1 MQSVSIIQNI
11 RQNRTVWLLAVLPLL
26 IRTILTL
33 LLPGAR
39 YTILLYT
46 LLCIFFLI
54 VDYRNWKASPDCSIY
69 TFLIGILILPYYYL
83 YLRKD
88 NNGHKIRGP
97 LAAWVILFI
106 CMLAAASI

>member
-11 RQNRTVWLLAVLPLL
+11 RQNRTVWLLATLPLL

-33 LLPGAR
+33 LLPGAH
-39 YTILLYT
+39 YTLLLYT
-46 LLCIFFLI
+46 LLCVFFLI
-54 VDYRNWKASPDCSIY
+54 VDYRNWKVSPDYSIY
-69 TFLIGILILPYYYL
+69 TFLIGILILPYYL
-83 YLRKD
+83 YLRRD
-88 NNGHKIRGP
+88 NNGQKIHGP

>member
-54 VDYRNWKASPDCSIY
+54 VDYRNWKASPGFS
-69 TFLIGILILPYYYL
+69 LLL
-83 YLRKD
+83 
-88 NNGHKIRGP
+88 
-97 LAAWVILFI
+97 
-106 CMLAAASI
+106 